1 MIRFLKGLVLL
12 PVAIVVIL
20 LAVANRDAVRLS
32 LDPFSETPV
41 FSLTVPLYAVVF
53 AAVALGIVVGGIGS
67 WLGQGGTRRKSRERH
82 REVRRLEGE
91 TARLRSALPQQQ
103 ESAPSYAGGNR
114 VALPS
119 PR

>member
-20 LAVANRDAVRLS
+20 LAVANREAVRVS
-32 LDPFSETPV
+32 FDPFSEVPA
-41 FSLTVPLYAVVF
+41 FSLSVPLYAVVF
-53 AAVALGIVVGGIGS
+53 AAVALGILVGGIGT
-67 WLGQGGTRRKSRERH
+67 WFGQGNVRRKSRERH

-91 TARLRSALPQQQ
+91 TERLRRAAPAST
-103 ESAPSYAGGNR
+103 ESAYGTGGNR
-114 VALPS
+114 VALPA